1 MTGNQSFRYAPV
13 CAVTTHGGAM
23 GDARTCHTPAHVV
36 MKHDVMKHDV
46 MKHDAMKRDRST
58 CAAREWTPAA
68 TTRDGRK
75 RCAQTFVAK
84 MRLVRTR
91 GGRTRHAPLRAV
103 KMHDGSAGEGDVS
116 TPAVRTHDALTRRR
130 TRMEIS
136 PAAPLPKPRS

>member
-1 MTGNQSFRYAPV
+1 MTGHQSFRCAPV

-23 GDARTCHTPAHVV
+23 GDAWTCHTPAHVV
-36 MKHDVMKHDV
+36 MKHDVTTHDL
-46 MKHDAMKRDRST
+46 MTRDRST

-103 KMHDGSAGEGDVS
+103 KMHDGSAGEGPTRDVS